1 MWFLHDNAKI
11 HTAGVTSTW
20 LVNNNIRLLK
30 IPPYSPDLNG
40 IENVW
45 PYLKKNIYVVD
56 PELDSEPKPE
66 PTINYIKSTVLPKAW
81 NMIKDRIFRY
91 IIRSYPKQL
100 QAIIDAK
107 GWWTKY

>member
-11 HTAGVTSTW
+11 YTATCTSTW
-20 LVNNNIRLLK
+20 LAENNIRLLK

-45 PYLKKNIYVVD
+45 PHLKKNMYLVD
-56 PELDSEPKPE
+56 PELDSKPKSE
-66 PTINYIKSTVLPKAW
+66 ATIDHIKSTVLPEAW
-81 NMIKDRIFRY
+81 NRINNKVFSHIIK
-91 IIRSYPKQL
+91 SYPKRL